1 MRPRYTSR
9 YIQELVFS
17 RRSHGWSHRYDR
29 KLHCYIKYE
38 FIHRSVHLKNKRL
51 VWKPGG
57 FLTLS
62 TSLLLHGLSD
72 AVLHTHTHMHISI
85 IACKLPVLSCISLQL
100 KADDF
105 VTLCEL
111 TITGDES
118 PVESAVRVQ
127 LVAFGWSFAGRSLH
141 EELVFVEGALLS
153 AIQWL
158 ALRLER
164 TPGLLSVRLP
174 FTGNERGAVFGFSVR
189 ESPERVRLVIPTLRS
204 RRAIIWIHRCHI
216 AVWDARCVHT

>member
-1 MRPRYTSR
+1 
-9 YIQELVFS
+9 
-17 RRSHGWSHRYDR
+17 
-29 KLHCYIKYE
+29 
-38 FIHRSVHLKNKRL
+38 
-51 VWKPGG
+51 
-57 FLTLS
+57 
-62 TSLLLHGLSD
+62 
-72 AVLHTHTHMHISI
+72 MHISI

-153 AIQWL
+153 AIQ
-158 ALRLER
+158 
-164 TPGLLSVRLP
+164 
-174 FTGNERGAVFGFSVR
+174 
-189 ESPERVRLVIPTLRS
+189 
-204 RRAIIWIHRCHI
+204 
-216 AVWDARCVHT
+216 